1 MSHSISNYHQYSN
14 TLAAGAQPSE
24 SDISVLKNEG
34 FDAIVNISPAS
45 ARNALQNEAIIVEN
59 SNMYYVHFPVD
70 CSNLQ
75 PVHYMAFSGI
85 MNGLRDKK
93 VFVHCGGNIKS
104 SNLIHMYDVLEN
116 RGNERESLKTLK
128 KIQNPEEKWFDYFK
142 SFGMEGVK

>member
-1 MSHSISNYHQYSN
+1 MNHSISNYYQYNS
-14 TLAAGAQPSE
+14 TLASGAQPSE
-24 SDISVLKNEG
+24 SDFALLKNDGYEVI
-34 FDAIVNISPAS
+34 FNISQTS
-45 ARNALQNEAIIVEN
+45 ARNALHNEASLIEKAD
-59 SNMYYVHFPVD
+59 MHYVHFPVD

-75 PVHYMAFSGI
+75 PIHYMAFSGI

-116 RGNERESLKTLK
+116 QVDERESLKTLK
-128 KIQNPEEKWFDYFK
+128 KIQNPEEKWFEYFK